1 MCDYETVESVNEK
14 LFNNLSELVK
24 MPFFKYFQVR
34 DIFKVDI
41 CHVIKNGFR
50 WTCIASVHSGPMTAH
65 VATQDALLHL

>member
-41 CHVIKNGFR
+41 CHVIK
-50 WTCIASVHSGPMTAH
+50 TASGGLVSRVSILAR
-65 VATQDALLHL
+65 